1 MQPMF
6 IETEQCRELWQF
18 LERNKQSITVV
29 AGPTAAGKSMAA
41 RQYVST
47 RTNTSNTIVY
57 WEAIQADGHTEQNVY
72 TSVLK
77 AVSGQQSDVLQ
88 PAPGLAE
95 VKRELLQ
102 GHVVADT
109 GG

>member
-88 PAPGLAE
+88 RRLSRRPAGVA
-95 VKRELLQ
+95 RTLL
-102 GHVVADT
+102 
-109 GG
+109 